1 MKQKDLDINVDAFKN
16 IHRKLFDP
24 LKYYLDSFNIKIEE
38 FTSQY
43 RYYYNY
49 DTDTFCYFVF
59 NNELSVIDNEIS
71 KIKSKIEDL
80 NFNKKIFFKN
90 ISIFVPSSM
99 ELNYS
104 FLEKYKFLE
113 NFNLKIADIDSFED
127 LLTLLELYRENFD
140 YQPTLKPIIESYTNY
155 SL

>member
-1 MKQKDLDINVDAFKN
+1 
-16 IHRKLFDP
+16 
-24 LKYYLDSFNIKIEE
+24 
-38 FTSQY
+38 
-43 RYYYNY
+43 
-49 DTDTFCYFVF
+49 
-59 NNELSVIDNEIS
+59 
-71 KIKSKIEDL
+71 
-80 NFNKKIFFKN
+80 
-90 ISIFVPSSM
+90 M